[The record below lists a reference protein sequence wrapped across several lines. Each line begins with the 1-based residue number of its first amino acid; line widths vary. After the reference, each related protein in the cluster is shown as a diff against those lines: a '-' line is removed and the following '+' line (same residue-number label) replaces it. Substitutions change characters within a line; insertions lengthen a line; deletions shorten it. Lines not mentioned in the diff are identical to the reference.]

1 MADITAPHT
10 PESKR
15 PRKQRPESVKAEQA
29 FLTLLDAENV
39 TLLEDGYLG
48 GKTPHR
54 VRCARGHLTTPRPG
68 NVIRRQSVC
77 GTCRA
82 LAARRQRSDAVA
94 AEATFR
100 AAVEAQGAQLISP
113 YRGRKKRHEVVCQ
126 AGHWCTPLAERVIDG
141 GSVCR
146 ICSGR
151 DPEAAW
157 RNFRDRVEELDGTV
171 VDPSWKGSGTPHE
184 IRCKKGHTSYPY
196 PNRVAQGVGICRV
209 CAGSDP
215 EMSERVF
222 RERIERA
229 GATALDPY
237 QSAHKRLRLRCSSG
251 HTFTATPHKV
261 ARSKCVLCPLCGG
274 RTPGALLSA
283 HKARVEAQ
291 GGICLANRWLGAQ
304 APHDAICREGHLC
317 SPRPSGVKN
326 GKNICRICACRDPH
340 VIEER
345 FRERVAEL
353 GGVVL
358 GPWETIH
365 VPVLVRCKK
374 GHKTSPIPNHVI
386 RGGGL
391 CRHCAGKSWD
401 VFYVVHDD
409 DFDVVKFGITSGDP
423 RPRLSVHARDGFDR
437 VVRLLEGLPG
447 DTAPVLER
455 TILAALRDAR
465 EKPARGREYFP
476 TRVLPLVLD
485 LVDNHPA
492 LR

>member
-113 YRGRKKRHEVVCQ
+113 YRGRKKRHE
-126 AGHWCTPLAERVIDG
+126 
-141 GSVCR
+141 
-146 ICSGR
+146 
-151 DPEAAW
+151 
-157 RNFRDRVEELDGTV
+157 
-171 VDPSWKGSGTPHE
+171 
-184 IRCKKGHTSYPY
+184 
-196 PNRVAQGVGICRV
+196 
-209 CAGSDP
+209 
-215 EMSERVF
+215 
-222 RERIERA
+222 
-229 GATALDPY
+229 
-237 QSAHKRLRLRCSSG
+237 
-251 HTFTATPHKV
+251 
-261 ARSKCVLCPLCGG
+261 
-274 RTPGALLSA
+274 
-283 HKARVEAQ
+283 
-291 GGICLANRWLGAQ
+291 
-304 APHDAICREGHLC
+304 
-317 SPRPSGVKN
+317 
-326 GKNICRICACRDPH
+326 
-340 VIEER
+340 
-345 FRERVAEL
+345 
-353 GGVVL
+353 
-358 GPWETIH
+358 
-365 VPVLVRCKK
+365 
-374 GHKTSPIPNHVI
+374 
-386 RGGGL
+386 
-391 CRHCAGKSWD
+391 
-401 VFYVVHDD
+401 D